1 MEQGVAARALGVLEG
16 CRDGEAAYVEGL
28 AGAPFRVFHRDG
40 RACYAAGARGALLL
54 ASRVGPRRAVVAH
67 CTRDPFRRAVSAL
80 EATCDVLRRSE

>member
-1 MEQGVAARALGVLEG
+1 MYMHRA
-16 CRDGEAAYVEGL
+16 AAYVEGL

-67 CTRDPFRRAVSAL
+67 CARDPFRRAVSAL